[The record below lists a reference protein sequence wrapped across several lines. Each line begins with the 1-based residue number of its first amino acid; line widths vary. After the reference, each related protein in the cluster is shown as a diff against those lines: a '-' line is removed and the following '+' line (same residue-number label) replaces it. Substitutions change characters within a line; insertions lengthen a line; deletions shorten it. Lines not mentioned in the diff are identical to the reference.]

1 MNEMQR
7 LVQQQLRAL
16 GLRLPPDVVSEV
28 VRHLDRGASLY
39 SIYEGTHGTRFVAK
53 GTATKIRDLWREGK
67 LRFLNE
73 MQPEKRDIDTA
84 VEDARTAGPYGP
96 SPLGWKATADHY
108 FAIMQEMPSVEW
120 SIRGL
125 ESAGLRLD
133 GHYGGVMTT
142 TEKRVYSITE
152 FAKLVGLGRSLAYLL
167 AKENRLPVPV
177 IRLGSR
183 YMISKRAVDALLNGE
198 TADGKPA

>member
-1 MNEMQR
+1 
-7 LVQQQLRAL
+7 
-16 GLRLPPDVVSEV
+16 
-28 VRHLDRGASLY
+28 
-39 SIYEGTHGTRFVAK
+39 
-53 GTATKIRDLWREGK
+53 
-67 LRFLNE
+67 
-73 MQPEKRDIDTA
+73 
-84 VEDARTAGPYGP
+84 
-96 SPLGWKATADHY
+96 
-108 FAIMQEMPSVEW
+108 
-120 SIRGL
+120 
-125 ESAGLRLD
+125 
-133 GHYGGVMTT
+133 MTT